1 MNGLRRY
8 SVCECVYT
16 HTQWNISHKKNE
28 KLPFAAT
35 RMDPENIIL
44 NEVSQRKTNI
54 LWYHLHV
61 ESKKKK
67 YKWTY
72 LQDRL
77 TDIENKHDYQR
88 GRNEV

>member
-28 KLPFAAT
+28 ILPFAAT
-35 RMDPENIIL
+35 WRDPENIIL
-44 NEVSQRKTNI
+44 NKVSQRKTNI
-54 LWYHLHV
+54 LFVLFHLHV

-67 YKWTY
+67 IQMNLFTRQTY
-72 LQDRL
+72 RHRKQ
-77 TDIENKHDYQR
+77 T
-88 GRNEV
+88 

>member
-28 KLPFAAT
+28 ILPFAAT
-35 RMDPENIIL
+35 WRDPENIIL
-44 NEVSQRKTNI
+44 NKVSQRKTNI
-54 LWYHLHV
+54 LFVLFHLHV

-67 YKWTY
+67 KNTNELIYKTD
-72 LQDRL
+72 LQ
-77 TDIENKHDYQR
+77 T
-88 GRNEV
+88 